1 MFCVPDQVGA
11 ENPQRLTIGSRSCA
25 SLLADPCARLA
36 FPSDVSPRAGCR
48 RSGGGA
54 GPRRPGRAPLDRG
67 ARPPREEIV
76 LRRARMTKAAVLLL
90 AGSMALAACAS
101 DEKNS
106 SSGSGSTSG
115 GSSDLKVGIAYDTG
129 GRGDKSFNDSAFA
142 GVEKATKDNGGKYT
156 ELSPNSDASNRAD
169 LLTQLADQGYNPVIA
184 VGFAYGD
191 VIGDVAKQYPDTQ
204 FAIVDSSALDA
215 DGKPLGASNITGLQF
230 AANEGSFLGG
240 VAAAL
245 KTTTNHIGFV
255 GGVQSPL
262 IQAFEAGYVAGAKAA
277 KPDITVDVE
286 YISPAGDFSGFNDPA
301 KGQIVAQGMYD
312 KGADIVYAAA
322 GGSGIGVFQAAKA
335 ANARAIGVDSDQYQT
350 VGDPTLQPVIMTSV
364 LKRVDNAVEA
374 YINDFVDGKIK
385 GGSDIVNDLKTD
397 GVGLAT
403 SGGFID
409 DIQAQIKEY
418 ADKIKSGEIKVPTT
432 P

>member
-1 MFCVPDQVGA
+1 
-11 ENPQRLTIGSRSCA
+11 
-25 SLLADPCARLA
+25 
-36 FPSDVSPRAGCR
+36 
-48 RSGGGA
+48 
-54 GPRRPGRAPLDRG
+54 
-67 ARPPREEIV
+67 
-76 LRRARMTKAAVLLL
+76 MTKAAVLLL

-101 DEKNS
+101 DTNN
-106 SSGSGSTSG
+106 SSGSGSSGSSG
-115 GSSDLKVGIAYDTG
+115 GDLKVGIAYDTG

-142 GVEKATKDNGGKYT
+142 GVQKAVKDNGGKYT

-184 VGFAYGD
+184 VGFAYGN

-215 DGKPLGASNITGLQF
+215 DGKPLGAGNITGLRF
-230 AANEGSFLGG
+230 AENESSFLAG

-255 GGVQSPL
+255 GGQQAPL
-262 IQAFEAGYVAGAKAA
+262 IQKFEAGYVAGAKAV

-335 ANARAIGVDSDQYQT
+335 SGKRAIGVDSDQYQT

-364 LKRVDNAVEA
+364 LKRVDNAVDA
-374 YINDFVDGKIK
+374 YINDFVGGKIK
-385 GGSDIVNDLKTD
+385 GGSDITNDLKTD

-409 DIQAQIKEY
+409 DIQSQIQQY

>member
-1 MFCVPDQVGA
+1 M
-11 ENPQRLTIGSRSCA
+11 
-25 SLLADPCARLA
+25 
-36 FPSDVSPRAGCR
+36 
-48 RSGGGA
+48 
-54 GPRRPGRAPLDRG
+54 
-67 ARPPREEIV
+67 
-76 LRRARMTKAAVLLL
+76 RRARMMKAAALVM
-90 AGSMALAACAS
+90 AGSLALAACAS
-101 DEKNS
+101 SENN
-106 SSGSGSTSG
+106 SSGSGGSG
-115 GSSDLKVGIAYDTG
+115 GSGSGEGDLKVGIAYDTG

-142 GVEKATKDNGGKYT
+142 GVQAAIQENGGDYT

-204 FAIVDSSALDA
+204 FAIVDSSGLDA
-215 DGKPLGASNITGLQF
+215 DGKPLGTGNVTGLLF

-255 GGVQSPL
+255 GGVQTPL
-262 IQAFEAGYVAGAKAA
+262 IQAFEAGYVAGAKAV
-277 KPDITVDVE
+277 KPDITVDVQ

-312 KGADIVYAAA
+312 AGADIVYAAA
-322 GGSGIGVFQAAKA
+322 GGSGIGVFQAAA
-335 ANARAIGVDSDQYQT
+335 ASNKRAIGVDSDQYQT
-350 VGDPTLQPVIMTSV
+350 VGDPALQPVIMTSV
-364 LKRVDNAVEA
+364 LKRVDNAVHA
-374 YINDFVDGKIK
+374 YITDFAGGSVK
-385 GGSDIVNDLKTD
+385 GGQDITSDLKTD

-409 DIQAQIKEY
+409 DIQAQIDEY
-418 ADKIKSGEIKVPTT
+418 KQKIISGEITVPTT